1 MKIVICG
8 SMAFAK
14 EMLAAKTT
22 LEGLGWEVAL
32 PQNVEAHAAGTFVD
46 EGIAAKLTHDA
57 IRVHYQ
63 KIVAADA
70 ILVVNYDKRGIAH
83 YVGGNSLME
92 LGFGHVL
99 GKKIFLLYPIP
110 EMPYTDEI
118 AAVQPVVLDGDLT
131 KTLG

>member
-1 MKIVICG
+1 
-8 SMAFAK
+8 MAFAK
-14 EMLAAKTT
+14 EMLAAQAT
-22 LEGLGWEVAL
+22 LEKLGWEVAL
-32 PQNVEAHAAGTFVD
+32 PQNVEAHATGTFAE
-46 EGIAAKLTHDA
+46 EGLATKLAHDA

-110 EMPYTDEI
+110 DMPYTDEI
-118 AAVQPVVLDGDLT
+118 TAVQPIILDGDLT